1 MRGSRP
7 LAASD
12 AGEHQLSGSTDIV
25 QFVTSALNLGVLAV
39 VFWLFVG
46 GKLHAS
52 SELDRVSADKDQ
64 WQKAYEEERAAHRAT
79 REALAVANERAEA
92 AVESARVTNKLLE
105 AVEQQRRAT

>member
-1 MRGSRP
+1 LGTS
-7 LAASD
+7 SD
-12 AGEHQLSGSTDIV
+12 LLQLI
-25 QFVTSALNLGVLAV
+25 TSALNLGVLGI

-52 SELDRVSADKDQ
+52 SELDRITTDKDQ
-64 WQKAYEEERAAHRAT
+64 WREAYEEERAAHRAT